1 MYNRNAPTPSGEIYG
16 AQSSRSRKQS
26 FVLWRELIPAYLAPA
41 IMAGIGGIIT
51 ADKVLQI
58 RALTTIGGSSLLIA
72 FCMGLWLRTRRPRNQ
87 WFVRAPRLLVT
98 LAFALGGALFGLL
111 AAWGITTLL
120 PSLLPNSPYLWLGHI
135 GFDFPISSAIAC
147 TTMSWRWRGTL
158 SK

>member
-1 MYNRNAPTPSGEIYG
+1 MYNRNTPTPSGEIYG

-72 FCMGLWLRTRRPRNQ
+72 FCIGLWLRTRRPHNQ
-87 WFVRAPRLLVT
+87 WFVRAPRLFVT

-111 AAWGITTLL
+111 AAWGITTLM
-120 PSLLPNSPYLWLGHI
+120 PNSPYLWLGQI